1 MNPLFEVKNL
11 IETNLENSIVHVG
24 DLTGT
29 MDHLDIIV
37 ASDTFIGKSLIDQHQ
52 VIMDILKES
61 LKEKVH
67 AVKIKTMTLEKY
79 KTKYSNQGE

>member
-1 MNPLFEVKNL
+1 MTPMDEVKQL
-11 IETNLENSIVHVG
+11 IESELPNSTVHVF

-37 ASDTFIGKSLIDQHQ
+37 ANDVFIGKSLIDQHQ

-67 AVKIKTMTLEKY
+67 AVKIKTMNMEKY
-79 KTKYSNQGE
+79 NRKYPQGE